1 MSKISGFV
9 NIILLVFFR
18 LIEDN
23 FFFFLEKS
31 VLYSSFKPYQV
42 KTLHFKTKIS
52 LVFFIISPG
61 PLWAKIQQYL

>member
-23 FFFFLEKS
+23 FFFFVEKS

>member
-23 FFFFLEKS
+23 LFIFLEKS

-61 PLWAKIQQYL
+61 PLWANIQQYL